1 MALLAALVASVVSG
15 IFCHRLFRRWD
26 RGGRRNPALL
36 AWTISLGMFSIAS
49 VALLV
54 GVVVGW
60 SPPVFRTFYLFG
72 AVLNVPWLALGSV
85 LVNARDRWTTQ
96 FVGVV
101 AVLVGIA
108 FLPGVLRGE
117 LLAVTGAVLGLALGA
132 VQWAPDADRVR
143 VGATLVVLAFTV
155 VAVVV
160 LVVGDLTGSLPAAG
174 LPEGREM
181 LGAGP
186 RSFAVGGN
194 AVGSLVVI
202 VGALGASGRL
212 MWTSLEERRR
222 AELAR
227 TGRRRFVDAAAS
239 GVLEGWRSVQRARLA
254 HVVRGN
260 LLIMAGVVVAAGSG
274 GMFSFLGDTV
284 AHAIGLGVGV
294 VVMSAG
300 FARTARPQPRRI
312 PGPVPP
318 PTGS

>member
-1 MALLAALVASVVSG
+1 MALFAALVASAVSG
-15 IFCHRLFRRWD
+15 TFCVRLFRRWD
-26 RGGRRNPALL
+26 RGGRRNAALL
-36 AWTISLGMFSIAS
+36 AWTIALGMFSVAS

-60 SPPVFRTFYLFG
+60 SSPLFRTFYLFG

-85 LVNARDRWTTQ
+85 LVHARDPWTTRA
-96 FVGVV
+96 VGVV
-101 AVLVGIA
+101 AGLVGAA
-108 FLPGVLRGE
+108 FLPGLLRGDA
-117 LLAVTGAVLGLALGA
+117 LAAIGVVLGVALAA
-132 VQWAPDADRVR
+132 VHWAPDTDRVR
-143 VGATLVVLAFTV
+143 VGATLVVLVYTVLAAGTV
-155 VAVVV
+155 VVA
-160 LVVGDLTGSLPAAG
+160 DLAASLPTTG

-181 LGAGP
+181 FQAGP
-186 RSFAVGGN
+186 RSFAVAGN

-212 MWTSLEERRR
+212 MWTTLGERRR

-227 TGRRRFVDAAAS
+227 QGRRRFVDAAAR
-239 GVLEGWRSVQRARLA
+239 GVLEGWRAVAGARLD

-274 GMFSFLGDTV
+274 GLFSFLGGTV
-284 AHAIGLGVGV
+284 AHAIGLGIGV

-300 FARTARPQPRRI
+300 FARTARPRARRI

-318 PTGS
+318 AVH